1 MTEFERETELLR
13 KTGIKNSPLRLAYEE
28 QVRALGDMP
37 QQLQSQGLSE
47 EQIAREMHRL
57 RRELGRQFK
66 EAAPPL
72 FRQYIYAAT
81 AARYGDPL
89 GPSFEALRETK
100 TCRQIIASAARPI
113 RDLDDRLTLDG
124 FRIWY
129 EQQEQAR

>member
-13 KTGIKNSPLRLAYEE
+13 KTGIKNSPLRLACEE

-129 EQQEQAR
+129 EQQEQSR